1 MKYGVF
7 AGFLVAAAAWPGTA
21 EASLGSATGGIPVAL
36 NLFILVGSIACL
48 AAAIKLF
55 LLVKGGALARG
66 WQLLVLS
73 FITLTLAQVIV
84 LAEKLG
90 IMAITFDVAG
100 VFYLL
105 TVGLWFW
112 SLLQT
117 RKVLE

>member
-1 MKYGVF
+1 MKHGAF
-7 AGFLVAAAAWPGTA
+7 AGFLAVAAAWPGTA
-21 EASLGSATGGIPVAL
+21 QAGVGSAVGGIPVAL
-36 NLFILVGSIACL
+36 NLFILIGSIACL
-48 AAAIKLF
+48 AVAVKLF

-66 WQLLVLS
+66 WQLLVIS

-90 IMAITFDVAG
+90 IMNVSFDVAALL
-100 VFYLL
+100 YLA

-112 SLLQT
+112 GLLQT

>member
-1 MKYGVF
+1 MKHGVF
-7 AGFLVAAAAWPGTA
+7 AGFLAVATVWPGTA
-21 EASLGSATGGIPVAL
+21 QAGVGAVGGIPVAL

-48 AAAIKLF
+48 AGAVKLF
-55 LLVKGGALARG
+55 VLVKGGALARG
-66 WQLLVLS
+66 WQLLVIS

-90 IMAITFDVAG
+90 IMAVSFDIAALL
-100 VFYLL
+100 YLA

-112 SLLQT
+112 GLLQT

>member
-1 MKYGVF
+1 MKQGVF
-7 AGFLVAAAAWPGTA
+7 AGFLIAMAGWPGTA
-21 EASLGSATGGIPVAL
+21 EASLGQAVGGIPVAL
-36 NLFILVGSIACL
+36 NLFILAGAIACL
-48 AAAIKLF
+48 AAAIRLF

-66 WQLLVLS
+66 WQLLVVS
-73 FITLTLAQVIV
+73 FVTLTLAQVVV

-90 IMAITFDVAG
+90 IMAVTFDIAG
-100 VFYLL
+100 VCYLV